1 MRNNNNKLTLQL
13 VKLLFSIVL
22 VGTILPCYAQLN
34 PLQSIYYQN
43 PYLYNPSYAGMDEV
57 LNINA
62 NFRKQWIDI
71 PGSPMSTS
79 LTIDRQVLDRVGL
92 GLNIIDNQAGLIRQ
106 TRVMGTYAYHLPLSE
121 TQQLHFGLSF
131 GLDDSRINI
140 NKVIGDISDVEI
152 AAYNVFKPYVD
163 GDFGVAYTNGRLQVG
178 AAIPNLKTVFFK
190 TSDFSFDANRMTFM
204 ALAKYKISVV
214 DDFDNFVLEPIGGF
228 RLVKGYNAI
237 ADIGFNFFMSEYGIY
252 LQSIYHTSR
261 SLGLGVGLNRD
272 NYMVNFSYNMETGAL
287 SNQTR
292 GFELGIKV
300 KVFNGNKRNGYDQF
314 NF

>member
-1 MRNNNNKLTLQL
+1 
-13 VKLLFSIVL
+13 
-22 VGTILPCYAQLN
+22 
-34 PLQSIYYQN
+34 
-43 PYLYNPSYAGMDEV
+43 MDEV